1 MIQRITI
8 MTQDEWQELTVLK
21 DAINWNPASVHYDKM
36 ERFAEL
42 MVKSLEGKG
51 NYSTYTEPTNY

>member
-42 MVKSLEGKG
+42 MVKSLKGKG